1 MPMTENLIPRTE
13 SIAPAVERR
22 RPPLGPR
29 APTTRA
35 RRTFWVLLGVAV
47 ALSVYVIWP
56 FRSPLFLAAVLA
68 GAFQPLL
75 ARTERLLKGRRR
87 LAGALL
93 TLLVLGAIVAPIA
106 SIFAFAVQQI
116 TQGLTWVRDSLGV
129 QSVGDISLSRVPLQA
144 QHAIDRI
151 LTTLHLSR
159 EQVQAFAGKAVDY
172 AQAAGPAALGAS
184 VGAVA
189 STLIMLAAFYF
200 LLVDGRSLIR
210 LLGRVSPLQAAQTEE
225 LLQEFANVS
234 SATLVGAALTA
245 LVQAVLATIGFTIAR
260 VPHAVFLGIVVLV
273 ASFVPVVGTAIVWIP
288 VTVLLA
294 LTGHMTAA
302 VFVGI
307 WCGVLLTLADNVVKP
322 LAMRGKVEMHTG
334 LVFLALL
341 GGITMFGLLGIIA
354 GPLVIAF
361 LLALLRMYERDFLEH
376 PAGTA

>member
-1 MPMTENLIPRTE
+1 MSEIFTPTP
-13 SIAPAVERR
+13 VERFPPA

-35 RRTFWVLLGVAV
+35 RRTFWVLFAVAV
-47 ALSVYVIWP
+47 ALTVYVVWP
-56 FRSPLFLAAVLA
+56 FRAPLFLAAVLA
-68 GAFQPLL
+68 AAFQPLL

-93 TLLVLGAIVAPIA
+93 TLLVVAAIVAPIA
-106 SIFAFAVQQI
+106 SILAFIAQEI
-116 TQGLTWVRDSLGV
+116 TKGLTWVRDSLGI
-129 QSVGDISLSRVPLQA
+129 QSMGDVSLSRVPPEA
-144 QHAIDRI
+144 QHAIDRA
-151 LTTLHLSR
+151 LSTLHVSR
-159 EQVQAFAGKAVDY
+159 EQVQTIAAKALDY
-172 AQAAGPAALGAS
+172 AQGVGPALLGAS

-189 STLIMLAAFYF
+189 STFIMLAALFF
-200 LLVDGRSLIR
+200 LLVDGRHLIR

-225 LLQEFANVS
+225 LLREFANVS

-245 LVQAVLATIGFTIAR
+245 VVQAILATVGFALAGLPNAI
-260 VPHAVFLGIVVLV
+260 FLGIVTLV
-273 ASFVPVVGTAIVWIP
+273 ASFVPVIGTALVWIP
-288 VTVLLA
+288 AAALLA
-294 LTGHMTAA
+294 LTGHVTAA
-302 VFVGI
+302 IFVAA
-307 WCGVLLTLADNVVKP
+307 WCGVLLTAADNVVKP

-361 LLALLRMYERDFLEH
+361 LLALLRMYERDFVDH